1 MRWVSTRP
9 DPTSQMAPP
18 RRPGHQVSSSS
29 HYLCPRRNLPVPL
42 TGYGRSGASARPR
55 AIRLLPVASTPQV
68 GVSAP
73 SATSLIYPRT
83 GGRGECA
90 QTCVRSPLGVL
101 RSTGTRG
108 VVRKSG
114 SRPRCIVVMC
124 CVRRY
129 RQATLAGL
137 PAGPRRRGPPCGAPY
152 LIYLILSIYR
162 VQYGSYRTYA
172 YSTPR
177 TIVVLLSTT
186 VCVSYVLYLT
196 RTTVQKCPSVE
207 PPARKK
213 YTRGMYDTGHGIH
226 TDYSTVVPIN

>member
-1 MRWVSTRP
+1 MSRRPARRERYTPLISDGASQTETFLTRP

-129 RQATLAGL
+129 QQATLAGL

-152 LIYLILSIYR
+152 LILSY
-162 VQYGSYRTYA
+162 YPSYTYC
-172 YSTPR
+172 TH
-177 TIVVLLSTT
+177 
-186 VCVSYVLYLT
+186 VSFHVHGHVT
-196 RTTVQKCPSVE
+196 CPC
-207 PPARKK
+207 R
-213 YTRGMYDTGHGIH
+213 RGIH
-226 TDYSTVVPIN
+226 THT